1 LEGNLKILVT
11 GNAGYVGPV
20 LIRHLRDAIP
30 LGHYVGF
37 DAGYFGHCLTG
48 AEYLPERDFDVQ
60 YWGDIRSFPVELLDG
75 VDAVVHLAAVSND
88 PIGSS
93 FAVATEEINVEAGKR
108 LALAAKARG
117 VRHFVLASSCSIYGL
132 ADDGE
137 KAEGHA
143 LNPLSAYA
151 RSKVAMEQALE
162 PMANERF
169 VVTALRF
176 ATACGWSQR
185 LRLDLVLNDFVAC
198 ALASGEINVLSDGS
212 PWRPLIDVEDMSRA
226 IEWAILRDAGTGGA
240 YVAVNAGADS
250 GNYQVKDL
258 AGAVARAI
266 PGAQV
271 KINAQAPADKRSYRV
286 DFSLF
291 GRLAPRH
298 QPQVGLEQSVER
310 LRLGLESMGF
320 SDRQFRSSMYIRMK
334 VLENQIETGLID
346 EKLRW
351 LK

>member
-1 LEGNLKILVT
+1 
-11 GNAGYVGPV
+11 
-20 LIRHLRDAIP
+20 
-30 LGHYVGF
+30 
-37 DAGYFGHCLTG
+37 
-48 AEYLPERDFDVQ
+48 
-60 YWGDIRSFPVELLDG
+60 
-75 VDAVVHLAAVSND
+75 
-88 PIGSS
+88 
-93 FAVATEEINVEAGKR
+93 
-108 LALAAKARG
+108 
-117 VRHFVLASSCSIYGL
+117 
-132 ADDGE
+132 
-137 KAEGHA
+137 
-143 LNPLSAYA
+143 
-151 RSKVAMEQALE
+151 
-162 PMANERF
+162 
-169 VVTALRF
+169 
-176 ATACGWSQR
+176 
-185 LRLDLVLNDFVAC
+185 
-198 ALASGEINVLSDGS
+198 
-212 PWRPLIDVEDMSRA
+212 
-226 IEWAILRDAGTGGA
+226 LRDAGTGGA